1 MDYSFVKF
9 YKSLADA
16 VQNENQP
23 IVDRSLMRTGFLPVP
38 TKKTIAQTT
47 NSDTN
52 ISFVGDIQVDLVDS
66 CGTVVLNVDD
76 KFYYNSFQDANG
88 IFQINWEFGYVN
100 QDFYTKPLHIK
111 ITDTSNQNVWFS
123 NAILVTDY
131 NSHLFLEA
139 VYWSDKKIFGI
150 SYDLTS
156 GYKQRVFI
164 RNAFD
169 NTPQGK
175 YSQGSYTQTNGREV
189 NFNAIITDLN
199 QYIFDSIDKFM
210 DTRIKRMFA
219 HPNLVLNGQFHTVN
233 LATYKTAER
242 LGNSNLMKAEFLANP
257 QGSFYTYQNQ
267 LTPLLELIELFVPNG
282 SIFSRDNDPTSGGQF
297 NAKFST
303 IIPSAFYGSAQLYLN
318 DTLIESCLVN
328 GEDSQFVNLSF
339 PDSFLGTGL
348 PLNGQYYI
356 VFPSVTDVNG
366 QVFSGIVFGGWGFQV
381 KNGDFS
387 SLHFSGNDFFIN

>member
-9 YKSLADA
+9 YKSLSEA

-23 IVDRSLMRTGFLPVP
+23 IVDSSLMYTGFLPVP
-38 TKKTIAQTT
+38 TKKLIAQTT
-47 NSDTN
+47 NCDTN

-131 NSHLFLEA
+131 NSKLFAEFI
-139 VYWSDKKIFGI
+139 YWANSKIYGI

-156 GYKQRVFI
+156 GFKQIIFLV
-164 RNAFD
+164 NCFD
-169 NTPQGK
+169 HTPQNK
-175 YSQGSYTQTNGREV
+175 SEQGQYTQISGLQVQYRK
-189 NFNAIITDLN
+189 ITTRLR
-199 QYIFDSIDKFM
+199 QYLIDSIDSFIN
-210 DTRIKRMFA
+210 DRLDALFG
-219 HPNLVLNGQFHTVN
+219 HPFVVLNGQFVRCSDLKPT
-233 LATYKTAER
+233 ER

-303 IIPSAFYGSAQLYLN
+303 IIPSGFYGSAQLYLN

-339 PDSFLGTGL
+339 PDSFLGSGL

-356 VFPSVTDVNG
+356 VFPPIPDVNG
-366 QVFSGIVFGGWGFQV
+366 QVFGGIVFGNWGFTV
-381 KNGDFS
+381 ADGDFNS
-387 SLHFSGNDFFIN
+387 GDFNGNDFFIN